1 MPVPYSDNLY
11 SADDDLS
18 DADNNHTE
26 LSPTDGYFH
35 ASSPFD
41 VASLPQPATSDYQP
55 GHLNVPI
62 VPNVMVEDPTLRE
75 QDPDAKARE
84 AAEERRLNPSA
95 SHQSSPHAAPAPSS
109 SQPSRGYPSLPSH
122 RHRQSEE
129 EQYNTP
135 TPGSGNIYSASSA
148 SHSRPQSHTP
158 LIHHGEAPP
167 AYSPS
172 SPTSPHTAGGYQTFG
187 PAFQPADT
195 MGNPAEEHA
204 SLLHRDPESMGGP
217 PAGSWRQPW
226 WSRAREAWRR
236 RQHRDLRKVITGLLG
251 FLVILAILLLVLS
264 AVDSGNQRRPGIDP
278 SKPGDDNVKPPI
290 DDDLRWQPTKECY
303 NKPYRFVSFGTQ
315 FEFDPTQK
323 LVIIERS
330 EDRDYEGP
338 DGWSPHVTGEVVIK
352 PIEFPYKGEVDIEV
366 LTNHHGLP
374 ISADAERNSGRVEL
388 VTPRRVKRDGLDR
401 PPCIQIRIT
410 IRVPGGSS
418 VAAADVALTHLD
430 LNILEGLKLN
440 VAEDTRLTTTVG
452 NIRTPTT
459 EEKDELTNPS
469 YQLNSREIYVSTMSG
484 NIDGSYPL
492 YDRLKVESVSG
503 DVSIKVEPKPIDSKN
518 PKPAELSVS
527 TLSGNLNVKEPI
539 KAALAS
545 PDSGDFPSRDYSVA
559 VETKSGDVTADL
571 AFTSYGRFYSISGN
585 LNVDLWPL
593 LHDAQQS
600 TIIGPEVATDT
611 KGGDTTLDLH
621 EPHWA
626 ATGSAAR
633 LPVYPSSPSWIGY
646 PPLIGGPSSEEEEGE
661 SDSNQA
667 SGTHAAR
674 PLTLYSSHSS
684 VSGDIH
690 LRYPSAWEGYLKAQT
705 VSGNQ
710 RFHGEG
716 LEVTRRGKLP
726 MAILEGYKGHDGH
739 SDLRVES
746 ISGNQD
752 FVVGEN

>member
-18 DADNNHTE
+18 DADHNHTE

-41 VASLPQPATSDYQP
+41 VASPPQTATADYQP

-84 AAEERRLNPSA
+84 AAEERR
-95 SHQSSPHAAPAPSS
+95 
-109 SQPSRGYPSLPSH
+109 
-122 RHRQSEE
+122 
-129 EQYNTP
+129 
-135 TPGSGNIYSASSA
+135 
-148 SHSRPQSHTP
+148 
-158 LIHHGEAPP
+158 
-167 AYSPS
+167 
-172 SPTSPHTAGGYQTFG
+172 
-187 PAFQPADT
+187 DV
-195 MGNPAEEHA
+195 
-204 SLLHRDPESMGGP
+204 
-217 PAGSWRQPW
+217 
-226 WSRAREAWRR
+226 
-236 RQHRDLRKVITGLLG
+236 RKVVTGLLG
-251 FLVILAILLLVLS
+251 FLVILAILLVILS
-264 AVDSGNQRRPGIDP
+264 AVDSGNQKRPGIDP
-278 SKPGDDNVKPPI
+278 SRPGDGNIKPPI
-290 DDDLRWQPTKECY
+290 DDDLRWQPSKECY
-303 NKPYRFVSFGTQ
+303 NKPYRFVSFGTE
-315 FEFDPTQK
+315 FEFDPNQK
-323 LVIIERS
+323 LVIIQRS
-330 EDRDYEGP
+330 EDVENYGSD
-338 DGWSPHVTGEVVIK
+338 DWSPHVTGEVVIK

-366 LTNHHGLP
+366 LTNHQGLP
-374 ISADAERNSGRVEL
+374 IFADAERNTGRVEM
-388 VTPRRVKRDGLDR
+388 VTPRKVKRDGLDR

-410 IRVPGGSS
+410 IRIPGGSS
-418 VAAADVALTHLD
+418 VAAADVSLTHLD

-440 VAEDTRLTTTVG
+440 VAGDTRLKTIAG

-459 EEKDELTNPS
+459 EEKDELTKPS

-503 DVSIKVEPKPIDSKN
+503 DVSIKVEPKPIDPKD

-527 TLSGNLNVKEPI
+527 TMSGNLVVKEPI

-545 PDSGDFPSRDYSVA
+545 PDSSNFPSRDYSVA

-646 PPLIGGPSSEEEEGE
+646 PPLIGGPSSDEEEGD
-661 SDSNQA
+661 SDPDSNQA
-667 SGTHAAR
+667 SGTHSAR

-726 MAILEGYKGHDGH
+726 MAILEGYRGRDGH

>member
-18 DADNNHTE
+18 DADHNHTE

-35 ASSPFD
+35 ASSPFG
-41 VASLPQPATSDYQP
+41 VASPPQTATDYQP

-84 AAEERRLNPSA
+84 AAEERKLNP
-95 SHQSSPHAAPAPSS
+95 
-109 SQPSRGYPSLPSH
+109 
-122 RHRQSEE
+122 
-129 EQYNTP
+129 
-135 TPGSGNIYSASSA
+135 PGDGNI
-148 SHSRPQSHTP
+148 
-158 LIHHGEAPP
+158 
-167 AYSPS
+167 
-172 SPTSPHTAGGYQTFG
+172 
-187 PAFQPADT
+187 
-195 MGNPAEEHA
+195 
-204 SLLHRDPESMGGP
+204 
-217 PAGSWRQPW
+217 
-226 WSRAREAWRR
+226 
-236 RQHRDLRKVITGLLG
+236 
-251 FLVILAILLLVLS
+251 
-264 AVDSGNQRRPGIDP
+264 
-278 SKPGDDNVKPPI
+278 KPPI
-290 DDDLRWQPTKECY
+290 DDDLRWQPSKECY
-303 NKPYRFVSFGTQ
+303 NKPYRFVSFGTE
-315 FEFDPTQK
+315 FEFDPNQK
-323 LVIIERS
+323 LVIIQRS
-330 EDRDYEGP
+330 EDVENYGSD
-338 DGWSPHVTGEVVIK
+338 DWSPRVTGEVVIK

-366 LTNHHGLP
+366 LTNHQGIP
-374 ISADAERNSGRVEL
+374 IFADAERNTGRVEM
-388 VTPRRVKRDGLDR
+388 VTPRKVKRDGLDR

-410 IRVPGGSS
+410 IRIPGGSS
-418 VAAADVALTHLD
+418 VAAADVSLTHLD

-440 VAEDTRLTTTVG
+440 VAGDTRLKTIAG

-459 EEKDELTNPS
+459 KEKDELTKPS

-492 YDRLKVESVSG
+492 YDKLKVESVSG
-503 DVSIKVEPKPIDSKN
+503 DVSIKVEPKPIDPKD

-527 TLSGNLNVKEPI
+527 TMSGNLVVKEPI

-545 PDSGDFPSRDYSVA
+545 SDSGNFPSRDYSVA

-646 PPLIGGPSSEEEEGE
+646 PPLIGGPSSSGEEDGD
-661 SDSNQA
+661 SDPDSNQA
-667 SGTHAAR
+667 SGTHSAR

-726 MAILEGYKGHDGH
+726 RAILEGYKGRDGH